1 MSLSVIDMATKPTQK
16 RLGSRLQDKSKD
28 SESSINLSGKRT
40 ITEVPADVAE
50 LQRLYDL
57 ERLHSRRLE
66 EELKS
71 KEDRFKRK
79 EAQYVRL
86 LDEYEKELHFRTDTA
101 LSPVTEQSAKYLNNI
116 KALHGQV
123 MGMVG
128 SLQGT
133 TAHVLALQE
142 KDIVRRFNIKLN
154 DLKTNLEK
162 EKKAKIESVE
172 TNAEHEVQR
181 AHELE
186 LLRASIELVE
196 NQNKELQAQNREL
209 RLAAKSQEDTNMEL
223 VGKLVFA
230 KKKIVSLTEET
241 ERYRSSPNLQ
251 TQSLEVFPRLTS
263 SDRLIEP
270 IQTDPSRYEVS
281 IQHFKRMLELE
292 RRNCK
297 QARAALVNEMRSRTE
312 LEQILRKCI
321 DDIREDLAGLQT
333 DTPSFNTE
341 LGRVERERLV
351 EQLLGQ
357 EKVLSMLHDLAFPRP
372 IRSG

>member
-1 MSLSVIDMATKPTQK
+1 MAAKPTQK

-57 ERLHSRRLE
+57 ERIHSRRLE

-71 KEDRFKRK
+71 KEDRYKRK
-79 EAQYVRL
+79 EAQYIRL
-86 LDEYEKELHFRTDTA
+86 LDEYDQELHARTNTA
-101 LSPVTEQSAKYLNNI
+101 LNPAKLSEQSAKHLSSI

-123 MGMVG
+123 MNMVG
-128 SLQGT
+128 SIQGT

-154 DLKTNLEK
+154 DLKSNLEK
-162 EKKAKIESVE
+162 EKKEKIESVE

-209 RLAAKSQEDTNMEL
+209 RLAAKTQEDTNMEL
-223 VGKLVFA
+223 VAKLVSA
-230 KKKIVSLTEET
+230 KKKITSLSEET
-241 ERYRSSPNLQ
+241 ERYRSSSNLQ
-251 TQSLEVFPRLTS
+251 TQSLEALPRLTPP
-263 SDRLIEP
+263 DRLADP
-270 IQTDPSRYEVS
+270 MPTDPSRYEVS
-281 IQHFKRMLELE
+281 IQHLKRMLEME

-312 LEQILRKCI
+312 LEQILRRCI
-321 DDIREDLAGLQT
+321 DDIREDLAGLQV

-341 LGRVERERLV
+341 MGRVERERLV